1 MKHKRIFA
9 SCLALLLLLL
19 TGCQLA
25 REDAGENANGDRLIG
40 VFVTTEYLDLF
51 DMEAYLNDNINKMS
65 GGGEITMDGESGKY
79 QGRLYATLATKT
91 LTSEETGKTTDIQ
104 EYVFESM
111 DGIAYFAATVPA
123 TEHADSF
130 ITSGSDA
137 AISDGHMSLHYGDDE
152 DKTALEG
159 TIYLSPGGAGYTQY
173 INPVYQSADGSVYAT
188 TGNGFS
194 VDGVQDE
201 GSVYSQTLEETKT
214 ITENGSTKSV
224 SISIKI
230 SLATML
236 PPQKIVLLQMD
247 GDSAILTRTEYVP
260 GTLPDTLIVEPD
272 AHYIILETHKQD
284 RQGNAKV
291 SRSLYDKSDESL
303 EGFFCREDGVCVK
316 QWVQL
321 EW

>member
-1 MKHKRIFA
+1 MKHKQIFA

-25 REDAGENANGDRLIG
+25 CEDGGENANGDRLIG
-40 VFVTTEYLDLF
+40 VFVTAEYLDLF

-65 GGGEITMDGESGKY
+65 GGGGITMDGASDKY
-79 QGRLYATLATKT
+79 QGRLYATLATET
-91 LTSEETGKTTDIQ
+91 LTDEETGKTIDLQ

-123 TEHADSF
+123 TEDAEGF
-130 ITSGSDA
+130 TTSGSDA

-159 TIYLSPGGAGYTQY
+159 TIYLSPGHAGYTQY

-188 TGNGFS
+188 TGSGFS

-214 ITENGSTKSV
+214 ITENGSAKSV
-224 SISIKI
+224 SISIKL

-247 GDSAILTRTEYVP
+247 ADSTVLARTEYVP

-291 SRSLYDKSDESL
+291 SRSLYDQSDESL
-303 EGFFCREDGVCVK
+303 ESFFCREDGVCVK

-321 EW
+321 E